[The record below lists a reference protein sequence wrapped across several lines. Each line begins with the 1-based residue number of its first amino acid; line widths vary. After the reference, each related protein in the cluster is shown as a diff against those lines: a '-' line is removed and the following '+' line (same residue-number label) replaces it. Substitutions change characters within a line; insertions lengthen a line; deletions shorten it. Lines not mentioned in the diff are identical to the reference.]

1 MDDYRQ
7 PDTPETANE
16 VEMLLDQQA
25 EQAVPSETS
34 ADIKAEPVNLEE
46 IVQPEEQ
53 PEELMDKA
61 QEQPEES
68 EQTELTKE
76 QPEESEQTELT
87 KEQPEESEQT
97 EFTEKQPEEL
107 ETASTEELKEGSI
120 ELSMEPS
127 MEVEAK
133 PEDETTGETQSSVFG
148 QAVTLDAIHDS
159 ELIKTVN
166 RAKQLLNDLD
176 EAEKDKTRLTG
187 ELKQS
192 EKAYSSMEKSVA
204 EGITTAL
211 KKKKEE
217 IAATYDR
224 ELSQYQDQIDVCKTE
239 RAKAK
244 ANAIAQRIQ
253 VETAPLS
260 QQNQQLEAQ
269 IELKFKEN
277 KVPVVCKKR
286 AISML
291 FFPKNSR
298 DWTIDILVGVGLIF
312 FIPLFFSL
320 AISNRLVLTFTFFVY
335 VGALFTAYL
344 YLLHKYMLK
353 FAGVNEEVEE
363 LRKQI
368 RINNKN
374 KQLMTNRIKKSQD
387 ETGYNLGSFDDKITG
402 IQQVMQNT
410 VEKRQEAL
418 ENFESEIR
426 HQITADITAANKDE
440 LLGLQQEFESKRQEL
455 SDKKE
460 EIEQIEKQLKEE
472 YEPVF
477 GKDLLY
483 KQRLNKFDSFCQEN
497 ADLSLEEAFTS
508 FAEVVVQAGRLPY
521 DMEVPNAVTQ
531 AAMAASEKGEGLS
544 GAFDSAPE
552 LMAALGYTRG
562 NSRRYTLEE
571 LDNEE

>member
-25 EQAVPSETS
+25 EQAVSSEASKETS
-34 ADIKAEPVNLEE
+34 ADMKAEPVNLEE
-46 IVQPEEQ
+46 IVQPKEQLEEVKEQ
-53 PEELMDKA
+53 SEELMEEA

-68 EQTELTKE
+68 ELTELTKE
-76 QPEESEQTELT
+76 QPEESEQ
-87 KEQPEESEQT
+87 
-97 EFTEKQPEEL
+97 
-107 ETASTEELKEGSI
+107 AELKEKQLD
-120 ELSMEPS
+120 ELDAASTKESQEGSMESS

-133 PEDETTGETQSSVFG
+133 PEDEATREAQSSVFG

-253 VETAPLS
+253 VETAPLN

-320 AISNRLVLTFTFFVY
+320 AISNRLVLAFTFFVY

-497 ADLSLEEAFTS
+497 ADLSLEEA
-508 FAEVVVQAGRLPY
+508 L
-521 DMEVPNAVTQ
+521 TQ
-531 AAMAASEKGEGLS
+531 YRALS
-544 GAFDSAPE
+544 GSK
-552 LMAALGYTRG
+552 LLKK
-562 NSRRYTLEE
+562 
-571 LDNEE
+571 

>member
-25 EQAVPSETS
+25 EQAVSSEASKETS
-34 ADIKAEPVNLEE
+34 ADMKAEPVNLEE
-46 IVQPEEQ
+46 IVQPKEQLEEVKEQ
-53 PEELMDKA
+53 PEELMEEA

-68 EQTELTKE
+68 ELTELTKE
-76 QPEESEQTELT
+76 LPEESEQAEL
-87 KEQPEESEQT
+87 K
-97 EFTEKQPEEL
+97 EKQLDEL
-107 ETASTEELKEGSI
+107 DAASTEESQEGS
-120 ELSMEPS
+120 MESS

-133 PEDETTGETQSSVFG
+133 PEDEATREAQSSVFG

-253 VETAPLS
+253 VETAPLN

-320 AISNRLVLTFTFFVY
+320 AISNRLVLAFTFFVY

-497 ADLSLEEAFTS
+497 ADLSLEEA
-508 FAEVVVQAGRLPY
+508 L
-521 DMEVPNAVTQ
+521 TQ
-531 AAMAASEKGEGLS
+531 YRALS
-544 GAFDSAPE
+544 GSK
-552 LMAALGYTRG
+552 LLKK
-562 NSRRYTLEE
+562 
-571 LDNEE
+571 

>member
-25 EQAVPSETS
+25 EQAVSNEASKETS
-34 ADIKAEPVNLEE
+34 ADMKAEPVNLEE
-46 IVQPEEQ
+46 IVQPKEQLEEVKEQ
-53 PEELMDKA
+53 PEELMEEA

-68 EQTELTKE
+68 ELTELTKE
-76 QPEESEQTELT
+76 QSEESEQAEL
-87 KEQPEESEQT
+87 K
-97 EFTEKQPEEL
+97 EKQLDEL
-107 ETASTEELKEGSI
+107 DDASTEESQEGSM
-120 ELSMEPS
+120 ELSMEPSMESS

-133 PEDETTGETQSSVFG
+133 PEDEATREAQSSVFG

-253 VETAPLS
+253 VETAPLN
-260 QQNQQLEAQ
+260 QKNQQLEAQ

-320 AISNRLVLTFTFFVY
+320 AISNRLVLAFTFFVY
-335 VGALFTAYL
+335 VGALFTVYL

-374 KQLMTNRIKKSQD
+374 KLMTNRIKKSQD

-497 ADLSLEEAFTS
+497 ADLSLEEA
-508 FAEVVVQAGRLPY
+508 L
-521 DMEVPNAVTQ
+521 TQ
-531 AAMAASEKGEGLS
+531 YRALS
-544 GAFDSAPE
+544 GSK
-552 LMAALGYTRG
+552 LLKK
-562 NSRRYTLEE
+562 
-571 LDNEE
+571 

>member
-25 EQAVPSETS
+25 EQAVSNEASKETS
-34 ADIKAEPVNLEE
+34 ADMKAEPVNLEE
-46 IVQPEEQ
+46 IVQPKEQLEEVKEQ
-53 PEELMDKA
+53 PEELMEEA

-68 EQTELTKE
+68 ELTELTKE
-76 QPEESEQTELT
+76 QPEESEQAEL
-87 KEQPEESEQT
+87 K
-97 EFTEKQPEEL
+97 EKQLDEL
-107 ETASTEELKEGSI
+107 DAASTEESQEGS
-120 ELSMEPS
+120 MESS

-133 PEDETTGETQSSVFG
+133 PEDEATREAQSSVFG

-253 VETAPLS
+253 VETAPLN

-320 AISNRLVLTFTFFVY
+320 AISNRLVLAFTFFVY
-335 VGALFTAYL
+335 VGALFTVYL

-440 LLGLQQEFESKRQEL
+440 LLVLQQEFESKRQEL

-497 ADLSLEEAFTS
+497 ADLSLEEAL
-508 FAEVVVQAGRLPY
+508 AQYRA
-521 DMEVPNAVTQ
+521 
-531 AAMAASEKGEGLS
+531 LS
-544 GAFDSAPE
+544 GSK
-552 LMAALGYTRG
+552 LLKK
-562 NSRRYTLEE
+562 
-571 LDNEE
+571 

>member
-25 EQAVPSETS
+25 EQAVPSEASKETS
-34 ADIKAEPVNLEE
+34 ADMKAEPVNLEE
-46 IVQPEEQ
+46 IVQPKEQLEEVKEQ
-53 PEELMDKA
+53 PEELMEEA

-68 EQTELTKE
+68 ELTELTKE
-76 QPEESEQTELT
+76 QPEESEQADL
-87 KEQPEESEQT
+87 K
-97 EFTEKQPEEL
+97 EKQLDEL
-107 ETASTEELKEGSI
+107 DAASTEESQEGS
-120 ELSMEPS
+120 MESS

-133 PEDETTGETQSSVFG
+133 PEDEETREAQSSVFG

-253 VETAPLS
+253 VETAPLN

-320 AISNRLVLTFTFFVY
+320 AISNRLVLAFTFFVY
-335 VGALFTAYL
+335 VGALFTTYL

-387 ETGYNLGSFDDKITG
+387 ETGYNLGSFDDKITS

-460 EIEQIEKQLKEE
+460 EIEQIENQLKEE

-497 ADLSLEEAFTS
+497 ADLSLEEA
-508 FAEVVVQAGRLPY
+508 L
-521 DMEVPNAVTQ
+521 TQ
-531 AAMAASEKGEGLS
+531 YRALS
-544 GAFDSAPE
+544 GSK
-552 LMAALGYTRG
+552 LLKK
-562 NSRRYTLEE
+562 
-571 LDNEE
+571 

>member
-25 EQAVPSETS
+25 EQAVSSEASKETS
-34 ADIKAEPVNLEE
+34 ADMKAEPVNLEE
-46 IVQPEEQ
+46 IVQPKEQLEEVKEQ
-53 PEELMDKA
+53 SEELMEEA

-68 EQTELTKE
+68 ELTELTKE
-76 QPEESEQTELT
+76 LPEESEQAEL
-87 KEQPEESEQT
+87 K
-97 EFTEKQPEEL
+97 EKQQDEL
-107 ETASTEELKEGSI
+107 DAASTEESQEGS
-120 ELSMEPS
+120 MESS

-133 PEDETTGETQSSVFG
+133 PEDEATREAQSSVFG

-253 VETAPLS
+253 VETAPLN

-291 FFPKNSR
+291 FFPKNGR

-320 AISNRLVLTFTFFVY
+320 AISNRLVLAFTFFVY
-335 VGALFTAYL
+335 VGALFTVYL

-497 ADLSLEEAFTS
+497 ADLSLEEA
-508 FAEVVVQAGRLPY
+508 L
-521 DMEVPNAVTQ
+521 TQ
-531 AAMAASEKGEGLS
+531 YRALS
-544 GAFDSAPE
+544 GSK
-552 LMAALGYTRG
+552 LLKK
-562 NSRRYTLEE
+562 
-571 LDNEE
+571 

>member
-25 EQAVPSETS
+25 EQAVPSEASKETS
-34 ADIKAEPVNLEE
+34 ADMKAEPVNLEE
-46 IVQPEEQ
+46 IVQPKEQLEEVKEQ
-53 PEELMDKA
+53 PEELMEEA

-68 EQTELTKE
+68 ELTELTKE
-76 QPEESEQTELT
+76 QPEESEQADL
-87 KEQPEESEQT
+87 K
-97 EFTEKQPEEL
+97 EKQLDEL
-107 ETASTEELKEGSI
+107 YAASTEESQEGS
-120 ELSMEPS
+120 MESS

-133 PEDETTGETQSSVFG
+133 PEDEETREAQSSVFG

-253 VETAPLS
+253 VETAPLN

-320 AISNRLVLTFTFFVY
+320 AISNRLVLAFTFFVY
-335 VGALFTAYL
+335 VGALFTTYL

-387 ETGYNLGSFDDKITG
+387 ETGYNLGSFDDKITS

-460 EIEQIEKQLKEE
+460 EIEQIENQLKEE

-497 ADLSLEEAFTS
+497 ADLSLEEA
-508 FAEVVVQAGRLPY
+508 L
-521 DMEVPNAVTQ
+521 TQ
-531 AAMAASEKGEGLS
+531 YRALS
-544 GAFDSAPE
+544 GSK
-552 LMAALGYTRG
+552 LLKK
-562 NSRRYTLEE
+562 
-571 LDNEE
+571 

>member
-16 VEMLLDQQA
+16 VEMLLDQRA

-34 ADIKAEPVNLEE
+34 ADMKAEPVNLEE
-46 IVQPEEQ
+46 IVQPKEQLEEVKEQ
-53 PEELMDKA
+53 PEELMEEA

-68 EQTELTKE
+68 ELTELTKE
-76 QPEESEQTELT
+76 QSEESEQAEL
-87 KEQPEESEQT
+87 K
-97 EFTEKQPEEL
+97 EKQLDEL
-107 ETASTEELKEGSI
+107 DAASTEESQEGS
-120 ELSMEPS
+120 MESS

-133 PEDETTGETQSSVFG
+133 PEDEATREAQSSVFG

-253 VETAPLS
+253 VETAPLN

-320 AISNRLVLTFTFFVY
+320 AISNRLVLAFTFFVY
-335 VGALFTAYL
+335 VGALFTVYL

-387 ETGYNLGSFDDKITG
+387 ETGYNLGSFDDKITS

-440 LLGLQQEFESKRQEL
+440 LLGLQKEFESKRQEL

-497 ADLSLEEAFTS
+497 ADLSLEEA
-508 FAEVVVQAGRLPY
+508 L
-521 DMEVPNAVTQ
+521 TQ
-531 AAMAASEKGEGLS
+531 YRALS
-544 GAFDSAPE
+544 GSK
-552 LMAALGYTRG
+552 LLKK
-562 NSRRYTLEE
+562 
-571 LDNEE
+571 

>member
-25 EQAVPSETS
+25 EQTVSNEASKETS
-34 ADIKAEPVNLEE
+34 ADMKAEPVNLEE
-46 IVQPEEQ
+46 IVQPKEQLEEVKEQ
-53 PEELMDKA
+53 PEELMEEA

-68 EQTELTKE
+68 ELTELTKE
-76 QPEESEQTELT
+76 QPEESEQAEL
-87 KEQPEESEQT
+87 K
-97 EFTEKQPEEL
+97 EKQLDEL
-107 ETASTEELKEGSI
+107 DAASTEESQEGS
-120 ELSMEPS
+120 MESS

-133 PEDETTGETQSSVFG
+133 PEDEATREAQSSVFG

-253 VETAPLS
+253 VETAPLN

-320 AISNRLVLTFTFFVY
+320 AISNRLVLAFTFFVY
-335 VGALFTAYL
+335 VGALFTVYL

-497 ADLSLEEAFTS
+497 ADLSLEEA
-508 FAEVVVQAGRLPY
+508 L
-521 DMEVPNAVTQ
+521 TQ
-531 AAMAASEKGEGLS
+531 YRALS
-544 GAFDSAPE
+544 GSK
-552 LMAALGYTRG
+552 LLKK
-562 NSRRYTLEE
+562 
-571 LDNEE
+571 

>member
-25 EQAVPSETS
+25 EQAVSSEASKETS
-34 ADIKAEPVNLEE
+34 ADMKAEPVNLEE
-46 IVQPEEQ
+46 IVQPKEQLEEVKEQ
-53 PEELMDKA
+53 PEELMEEA

-68 EQTELTKE
+68 ELTELTKE
-76 QPEESEQTELT
+76 QPEESEQAEL
-87 KEQPEESEQT
+87 K
-97 EFTEKQPEEL
+97 EKQLDEL
-107 ETASTEELKEGSI
+107 DAASTEESQEGS
-120 ELSMEPS
+120 MESS

-133 PEDETTGETQSSVFG
+133 PEDEATREAQSSVFG

-253 VETAPLS
+253 VETAPLN

-320 AISNRLVLTFTFFVY
+320 AISNRLVLAFTFFVY
-335 VGALFTAYL
+335 VGALFTVYL

-387 ETGYNLGSFDDKITG
+387 ETGYNLGSFDDKITS

-426 HQITADITAANKDE
+426 HHITADITAANKDE

-460 EIEQIEKQLKEE
+460 EIEQIENQLKEE

-497 ADLSLEEAFTS
+497 ADLSLEEA
-508 FAEVVVQAGRLPY
+508 L
-521 DMEVPNAVTQ
+521 TQ
-531 AAMAASEKGEGLS
+531 YRALS
-544 GAFDSAPE
+544 GSK
-552 LMAALGYTRG
+552 LLKK
-562 NSRRYTLEE
+562 
-571 LDNEE
+571 

>member
-25 EQAVPSETS
+25 EQAVPSEASKETS
-34 ADIKAEPVNLEE
+34 ADMKAEPVNLEE
-46 IVQPEEQ
+46 IVQPKEQLEEVKEQ
-53 PEELMDKA
+53 PEELMEEA

-68 EQTELTKE
+68 ELTELTKE
-76 QPEESEQTELT
+76 QPEESEQAEL
-87 KEQPEESEQT
+87 K
-97 EFTEKQPEEL
+97 EKQLDEL
-107 ETASTEELKEGSI
+107 DAASTEESQEGS
-120 ELSMEPS
+120 MESS
-127 MEVEAK
+127 MEVDAK
-133 PEDETTGETQSSVFG
+133 PEDEATREAQSSVFG

-253 VETAPLS
+253 VETAPLN

-298 DWTIDILVGVGLIF
+298 DWTIDILVSVGLIF

-320 AISNRLVLTFTFFVY
+320 AISNRLVLAFTFFVY
-335 VGALFTAYL
+335 VGALFTVYL

-497 ADLSLEEAFTS
+497 ADLSLEEA
-508 FAEVVVQAGRLPY
+508 L
-521 DMEVPNAVTQ
+521 TQ
-531 AAMAASEKGEGLS
+531 YRALS
-544 GAFDSAPE
+544 GSK
-552 LMAALGYTRG
+552 LLKK
-562 NSRRYTLEE
+562 
-571 LDNEE
+571 

>member
-25 EQAVPSETS
+25 EQAVSNEASKETS
-34 ADIKAEPVNLEE
+34 ADMKAEPVNLEE
-46 IVQPEEQ
+46 IVQPKEQLEEVKEQ
-53 PEELMDKA
+53 PEELMEEA

-68 EQTELTKE
+68 ELTELTKE
-76 QPEESEQTELT
+76 QPEESEQAEL
-87 KEQPEESEQT
+87 K
-97 EFTEKQPEEL
+97 EKQLDEL
-107 ETASTEELKEGSI
+107 DAASTEESQEGS
-120 ELSMEPS
+120 MESS

-133 PEDETTGETQSSVFG
+133 PEDEATREAQSSVFG

-253 VETAPLS
+253 VETAPLN

-320 AISNRLVLTFTFFVY
+320 AISNRLVLAFTFFVY
-335 VGALFTAYL
+335 VGALFTVYL

-460 EIEQIEKQLKEE
+460 EIEQIENQLKEE

-497 ADLSLEEAFTS
+497 ADLSLEEA
-508 FAEVVVQAGRLPY
+508 L
-521 DMEVPNAVTQ
+521 TQ
-531 AAMAASEKGEGLS
+531 YRALS
-544 GAFDSAPE
+544 GSK
-552 LMAALGYTRG
+552 LLKK
-562 NSRRYTLEE
+562 
-571 LDNEE
+571 

>member
-25 EQAVPSETS
+25 EQAVPSEASKETS
-34 ADIKAEPVNLEE
+34 ADMKAEPINLEE
-46 IVQPEEQ
+46 IVQPKEQLEEVKEQ
-53 PEELMDKA
+53 PEELMEEA

-68 EQTELTKE
+68 ELTELTKEQPEESELTELTKE
-76 QPEESEQTELT
+76 QPEESEQAEL
-87 KEQPEESEQT
+87 K
-97 EFTEKQPEEL
+97 EKQLDEL
-107 ETASTEELKEGSI
+107 DAASTEEPQEGSM
-120 ELSMEPS
+120 ELSMEPSMELSMESS

-133 PEDETTGETQSSVFG
+133 PEDEATREAQSSVFG

-320 AISNRLVLTFTFFVY
+320 AISNRLVLAFTFFVY
-335 VGALFTAYL
+335 VGALFTVYL

-497 ADLSLEEAFTS
+497 ADLSLEEA
-508 FAEVVVQAGRLPY
+508 L
-521 DMEVPNAVTQ
+521 TQ
-531 AAMAASEKGEGLS
+531 YRALS
-544 GAFDSAPE
+544 GSK
-552 LMAALGYTRG
+552 LLKK
-562 NSRRYTLEE
+562 
-571 LDNEE
+571 

>member
-25 EQAVPSETS
+25 EQAVSSEASKETS
-34 ADIKAEPVNLEE
+34 ADMKAEPVNLEE
-46 IVQPEEQ
+46 IVQTKEQLEEVKEQ
-53 PEELMDKA
+53 PEELMEEA

-68 EQTELTKE
+68 ELTELTKE
-76 QPEESEQTELT
+76 QPEESEQAEL
-87 KEQPEESEQT
+87 K
-97 EFTEKQPEEL
+97 EKQLDEL
-107 ETASTEELKEGSI
+107 DAASTEESQEGS
-120 ELSMEPS
+120 MESS

-133 PEDETTGETQSSVFG
+133 PEDEATREAQSSVFG

-166 RAKQLLNDLD
+166 RAKQLLSDLD

-253 VETAPLS
+253 VETAPLN

-320 AISNRLVLTFTFFVY
+320 AISNRLVLAFTFFVY
-335 VGALFTAYL
+335 VGALFTVYL

-387 ETGYNLGSFDDKITG
+387 ETGYNLGSFDDKITS

-497 ADLSLEEAFTS
+497 ADLSLEEA
-508 FAEVVVQAGRLPY
+508 L
-521 DMEVPNAVTQ
+521 TQ
-531 AAMAASEKGEGLS
+531 YRALS
-544 GAFDSAPE
+544 GSK
-552 LMAALGYTRG
+552 LLKK
-562 NSRRYTLEE
+562 
-571 LDNEE
+571 

>member
-25 EQAVPSETS
+25 EQAVSSEASKETS
-34 ADIKAEPVNLEE
+34 ADMKAEPVNLEE
-46 IVQPEEQ
+46 IVQPKEQLEEVKEQ
-53 PEELMDKA
+53 PEELMEEA

-68 EQTELTKE
+68 ELTELTKE
-76 QPEESEQTELT
+76 QPEESEQAEL
-87 KEQPEESEQT
+87 K
-97 EFTEKQPEEL
+97 EKQLDEL
-107 ETASTEELKEGSI
+107 DAASTEESQEGS
-120 ELSMEPS
+120 MESS

-133 PEDETTGETQSSVFG
+133 PEDEATREAQSSVFG

-217 IAATYDR
+217 IAAMYDR

-253 VETAPLS
+253 VETAPLN

-320 AISNRLVLTFTFFVY
+320 AISNRLVLAFTFFVY
-335 VGALFTAYL
+335 VGALFTVYL

-387 ETGYNLGSFDDKITG
+387 ETGYNLGSFDDKITS

-460 EIEQIEKQLKEE
+460 EIEQIENQLKEE

-497 ADLSLEEAFTS
+497 ADLSLEEA
-508 FAEVVVQAGRLPY
+508 L
-521 DMEVPNAVTQ
+521 TQ
-531 AAMAASEKGEGLS
+531 YRALS
-544 GAFDSAPE
+544 GSK
-552 LMAALGYTRG
+552 LLKK
-562 NSRRYTLEE
+562 
-571 LDNEE
+571 

>member
-25 EQAVPSETS
+25 EQAVSNEASKETS
-34 ADIKAEPVNLEE
+34 ADMKAEPINLEE
-46 IVQPEEQ
+46 IVQPKEQLEEVKEQ
-53 PEELMDKA
+53 PEELMEEA

-68 EQTELTKE
+68 ELTELTKE
-76 QPEESEQTELT
+76 QPEESEQAEL
-87 KEQPEESEQT
+87 K
-97 EFTEKQPEEL
+97 EKQLDEL
-107 ETASTEELKEGSI
+107 DAASTEESQEGS
-120 ELSMEPS
+120 MESS

-133 PEDETTGETQSSVFG
+133 PEDEETREAQSSVFG

-253 VETAPLS
+253 VETAPLN

-320 AISNRLVLTFTFFVY
+320 AISNRLVLAFTFFVY
-335 VGALFTAYL
+335 VGALFTVYL

-497 ADLSLEEAFTS
+497 ADLSLEEA
-508 FAEVVVQAGRLPY
+508 L
-521 DMEVPNAVTQ
+521 TQ
-531 AAMAASEKGEGLS
+531 YRALS
-544 GAFDSAPE
+544 GSK
-552 LMAALGYTRG
+552 LLKK
-562 NSRRYTLEE
+562 
-571 LDNEE
+571 

>member
-34 ADIKAEPVNLEE
+34 ADMKAEPVNLEE
-46 IVQPEEQ
+46 IVQQEEQLEEVKEQ
-53 PEELMDKA
+53 PEELMEEA

-68 EQTELTKE
+68 ELTEFTKE
-76 QPEESEQTELT
+76 QPEESEQAEL
-87 KEQPEESEQT
+87 K
-97 EFTEKQPEEL
+97 EKQLDEL
-107 ETASTEELKEGSI
+107 DAASTEESQEGSM
-120 ELSMEPS
+120 ELSMEPSMELSMESS

-133 PEDETTGETQSSVFG
+133 PEDEATREAQSSVFG

-253 VETAPLS
+253 VETAPLN

-320 AISNRLVLTFTFFVY
+320 AISNRLVLAFTV
-335 VGALFTAYL
+335 YL

-387 ETGYNLGSFDDKITG
+387 ETGYNLGSFDDKITS

-497 ADLSLEEAFTS
+497 ADLSLEEA
-508 FAEVVVQAGRLPY
+508 L
-521 DMEVPNAVTQ
+521 TQ
-531 AAMAASEKGEGLS
+531 YRALS
-544 GAFDSAPE
+544 GSK
-552 LMAALGYTRG
+552 LLKK
-562 NSRRYTLEE
+562 
-571 LDNEE
+571 

>member
-25 EQAVPSETS
+25 EQAVSSEASKETS
-34 ADIKAEPVNLEE
+34 ADMKAEPVNLEE
-46 IVQPEEQ
+46 IVQPKEQLEEVKEQ
-53 PEELMDKA
+53 PEELMEEA

-68 EQTELTKE
+68 ELTELTKE
-76 QPEESEQTELT
+76 QPEESEQAEL
-87 KEQPEESEQT
+87 K
-97 EFTEKQPEEL
+97 EKQQDEL
-107 ETASTEELKEGSI
+107 DAASTEESQEGS
-120 ELSMEPS
+120 MESS

-133 PEDETTGETQSSVFG
+133 PEDEATREAQSSVFG

-253 VETAPLS
+253 VETAPLN

-320 AISNRLVLTFTFFVY
+320 AISNRLVLAFTFFVY
-335 VGALFTAYL
+335 VGALFTVYL

-497 ADLSLEEAFTS
+497 ADLSLEDA
-508 FAEVVVQAGRLPY
+508 L
-521 DMEVPNAVTQ
+521 TQ
-531 AAMAASEKGEGLS
+531 YRALS
-544 GAFDSAPE
+544 GSK
-552 LMAALGYTRG
+552 LLKK
-562 NSRRYTLEE
+562 
-571 LDNEE
+571 

>member
-25 EQAVPSETS
+25 EQAVPSEASKETS
-34 ADIKAEPVNLEE
+34 ADMKAEPVNLEE
-46 IVQPEEQ
+46 IVQPKEQLEEVKEQ
-53 PEELMDKA
+53 PEELMEEA

-68 EQTELTKE
+68 ELTELTKE
-76 QPEESEQTELT
+76 QPEESEQADL
-87 KEQPEESEQT
+87 K
-97 EFTEKQPEEL
+97 EKQLDEL
-107 ETASTEELKEGSI
+107 DAASTEESQEGS
-120 ELSMEPS
+120 MESS

-133 PEDETTGETQSSVFG
+133 PEDEATREAQSSVFG

-253 VETAPLS
+253 VETAPLN

-320 AISNRLVLTFTFFVY
+320 AISNRLVLAFTFFVY
-335 VGALFTAYL
+335 VGALFTVYL

-460 EIEQIEKQLKEE
+460 EIEQIENQLKEE

-497 ADLSLEEAFTS
+497 ADLSLEEA
-508 FAEVVVQAGRLPY
+508 L
-521 DMEVPNAVTQ
+521 TQ
-531 AAMAASEKGEGLS
+531 YRALS
-544 GAFDSAPE
+544 GSK
-552 LMAALGYTRG
+552 LLKK
-562 NSRRYTLEE
+562 
-571 LDNEE
+571 

>member
-25 EQAVPSETS
+25 EQAVSSEASKETS
-34 ADIKAEPVNLEE
+34 ADMKAEPVNLEE
-46 IVQPEEQ
+46 IVQPKEQLEEVKEQ
-53 PEELMDKA
+53 SEELMEEA

-68 EQTELTKE
+68 ELTELTKE
-76 QPEESEQTELT
+76 QPEESEQAEL
-87 KEQPEESEQT
+87 K
-97 EFTEKQPEEL
+97 EKQLDEL
-107 ETASTEELKEGSI
+107 DTASTEESQEGS
-120 ELSMEPS
+120 MESS

-133 PEDETTGETQSSVFG
+133 PEDEATREAQSSVFG

-253 VETAPLS
+253 VETAPLN

-312 FIPLFFSL
+312 FIPLFFAL
-320 AISNRLVLTFTFFVY
+320 AISNRLVLAFTFFVY
-335 VGALFTAYL
+335 VGALFTVYL

-497 ADLSLEEAFTS
+497 ADLSLEEA
-508 FAEVVVQAGRLPY
+508 L
-521 DMEVPNAVTQ
+521 TQ
-531 AAMAASEKGEGLS
+531 YRALS
-544 GAFDSAPE
+544 GSK
-552 LMAALGYTRG
+552 LLKK
-562 NSRRYTLEE
+562 
-571 LDNEE
+571 

>member
-1 MDDYRQ
+1 MDDYKQ
-7 PDTPETANE
+7 PDTPETADE
-16 VEMLLDQQA
+16 PIQAVSVEEKPAVVSLKKDLPPEPEASVQA
-25 EQAVPSETS
+25 EPKEEVQLEFHPQAEPKEEVQLELHPQAEPKEEVQLELHPQAETEVQSQEEVQPQLEPEVQSEPEVQPEAQPQEELSETS
-34 ADIKAEPVNLEE
+34 ESAEALEASE
-46 IVQPEEQ
+46 P
-53 PEELMDKA
+53 A
-61 QEQPEES
+61 ES
-68 EQTELTKE
+68 A
-76 QPEESEQTELT
+76 ES
-87 KEQPEESEQT
+87 S
-97 EFTEKQPEEL
+97 
-107 ETASTEELKEGSI
+107 
-120 ELSMEPS
+120 EPS
-127 MEVEAK
+127 ES
-133 PEDETTGETQSSVFG
+133 QSVFN
-148 QAVTLDAIHDS
+148 QAVTLDAIQDS
-159 ELIKTVN
+159 ELVKTVN
-166 RAKQLLNDLD
+166 KAKQLLSDLD
-176 EAEKDKTRLTG
+176 EAQKDKTRLAG

-253 VETAPLS
+253 VETAPLN

-291 FFPKNSR
+291 FFPQNGK
-298 DWTIDILVGVGLIF
+298 DWTIDVLVGVALMF
-312 FIPLFFSL
+312 LVPLFFSL
-320 AISNRLVLTFTFFVY
+320 AISNRFVLAFTFFLYAGV
-335 VGALFTAYL
+335 LFAAYL
-344 YLLHKYMLK
+344 YLLHNFMLK
-353 FAGVNEEVEE
+353 FAGVNAEVEE

-368 RINNKN
+368 RVNNKN

-387 ETGYNLGSFDDKITG
+387 ETGYNLGGFDDKISG
-402 IQQVMQNT
+402 IQQIMQET
-410 VEKRQEAL
+410 VAKRQEAL

-440 LLGLQQEFESKRQEL
+440 LLELQQAYEGKRQEL
-455 SDKKE
+455 ADKKE
-460 EIEQIEKQLKEE
+460 AIEEIEKQLKEE

-497 ADLSLEEAFTS
+497 ADLSLEDA
-508 FAEVVVQAGRLPY
+508 L
-521 DMEVPNAVTQ
+521 TQ
-531 AAMAASEKGEGLS
+531 YRALS
-544 GAFDSAPE
+544 GSK
-552 LMAALGYTRG
+552 LLKK
-562 NSRRYTLEE
+562 
-571 LDNEE
+571 

>member
-25 EQAVPSETS
+25 EQAVPSEASKETS
-34 ADIKAEPVNLEE
+34 ADMKAEPVNLEE
-46 IVQPEEQ
+46 IVQPKEQLEEVKEQ
-53 PEELMDKA
+53 PEELMEEA

-68 EQTELTKE
+68 ELTELTKE
-76 QPEESEQTELT
+76 QPEESEQADL
-87 KEQPEESEQT
+87 K
-97 EFTEKQPEEL
+97 EKQLDEL
-107 ETASTEELKEGSI
+107 DAASTEESQEGS
-120 ELSMEPS
+120 MESS

-133 PEDETTGETQSSVFG
+133 PEDEETREAQSSVFG

-253 VETAPLS
+253 VETAPLN

-320 AISNRLVLTFTFFVY
+320 AISNRLVLAFTFFVY
-335 VGALFTAYL
+335 VGALFTVYL

-368 RINNKN
+368 RVNNKN

-497 ADLSLEEAFTS
+497 ADLSLEEA
-508 FAEVVVQAGRLPY
+508 L
-521 DMEVPNAVTQ
+521 TQ
-531 AAMAASEKGEGLS
+531 YRALS
-544 GAFDSAPE
+544 GSK
-552 LMAALGYTRG
+552 LLKK
-562 NSRRYTLEE
+562 
-571 LDNEE
+571 

>member
-25 EQAVPSETS
+25 EQAVSSEASKETS
-34 ADIKAEPVNLEE
+34 ADMKAEPVNLEE
-46 IVQPEEQ
+46 IVQPKEQLEEVKEQ
-53 PEELMDKA
+53 PEELMEEA

-68 EQTELTKE
+68 ELTELTKE
-76 QPEESEQTELT
+76 LPEESEQAEL
-87 KEQPEESEQT
+87 K
-97 EFTEKQPEEL
+97 EKQLDEL
-107 ETASTEELKEGSI
+107 DAASTEESQEGS
-120 ELSMEPS
+120 MESS

-133 PEDETTGETQSSVFG
+133 PEDEATREAQSSVFG

-253 VETAPLS
+253 VETAPLN

-320 AISNRLVLTFTFFVY
+320 AISNRLVLAFTFFVY
-335 VGALFTAYL
+335 VGALFTVYL

-387 ETGYNLGSFDDKITG
+387 ETGYNLGSFDDKITS

-460 EIEQIEKQLKEE
+460 EIEQIENQLKEE

-497 ADLSLEEAFTS
+497 ADLSLEEA
-508 FAEVVVQAGRLPY
+508 L
-521 DMEVPNAVTQ
+521 TQ
-531 AAMAASEKGEGLS
+531 YRALS
-544 GAFDSAPE
+544 GSK
-552 LMAALGYTRG
+552 LLKK
-562 NSRRYTLEE
+562 
-571 LDNEE
+571 

>member
-25 EQAVPSETS
+25 EQAVSNEASKETS
-34 ADIKAEPVNLEE
+34 ADMKAEPVNLEE
-46 IVQPEEQ
+46 IVQPKEQLEEVKEQ
-53 PEELMDKA
+53 PEELMEEA

-68 EQTELTKE
+68 ELTELTKE
-76 QPEESEQTELT
+76 QPEESEQAEL
-87 KEQPEESEQT
+87 K
-97 EFTEKQPEEL
+97 EKQLDEL
-107 ETASTEELKEGSI
+107 DAASTEESQEGS
-120 ELSMEPS
+120 MESS

-133 PEDETTGETQSSVFG
+133 PEDEATREAQSSVFG

-204 EGITTAL
+204 EEITTAL

-253 VETAPLS
+253 VETAPLN

-320 AISNRLVLTFTFFVY
+320 AISNRLVLAFTFFVY
-335 VGALFTAYL
+335 VGALFTVYL

-374 KQLMTNRIKKSQD
+374 KQLMMNRIKKSQD

-497 ADLSLEEAFTS
+497 ADLSLEEA
-508 FAEVVVQAGRLPY
+508 L
-521 DMEVPNAVTQ
+521 TQ
-531 AAMAASEKGEGLS
+531 YRALS
-544 GAFDSAPE
+544 GSK
-552 LMAALGYTRG
+552 LLKK
-562 NSRRYTLEE
+562 
-571 LDNEE
+571 

>member
-34 ADIKAEPVNLEE
+34 ADMKAEPVNLEE
-46 IVQPEEQ
+46 IVQPKEQ
-53 PEELMDKA
+53 PEEVK
-61 QEQPEES
+61 EQPEES

-87 KEQPEESEQT
+87 KEQPELEQT
-97 EFTEKQPEEL
+97 ELTEKQPEEL
-107 ETASTEELKEGSI
+107 EAASTEESQEGSM

-133 PEDETTGETQSSVFG
+133 PEDEATGETQSSVFG

-320 AISNRLVLTFTFFVY
+320 AISNRLVLAFTFFVY

-368 RINNKN
+368 RVNNKN

-497 ADLSLEEAFTS
+497 ADLSLEEA
-508 FAEVVVQAGRLPY
+508 L
-521 DMEVPNAVTQ
+521 TQ
-531 AAMAASEKGEGLS
+531 YRALS
-544 GAFDSAPE
+544 GSK
-552 LMAALGYTRG
+552 LLKK
-562 NSRRYTLEE
+562 
-571 LDNEE
+571 

>member
-25 EQAVPSETS
+25 EQAVSSEASKETS
-34 ADIKAEPVNLEE
+34 ADMKAEPVNLEE
-46 IVQPEEQ
+46 IVQPKEQLEEVKEQ
-53 PEELMDKA
+53 PEELMEEA
-61 QEQPEES
+61 QEHPEES
-68 EQTELTKE
+68 ELTELTKE
-76 QPEESEQTELT
+76 QPEESEQAEL
-87 KEQPEESEQT
+87 K
-97 EFTEKQPEEL
+97 EKQLDEL
-107 ETASTEELKEGSI
+107 DAASTEESQEGS
-120 ELSMEPS
+120 MESS

-133 PEDETTGETQSSVFG
+133 PEDEATREAQSSVFG

-253 VETAPLS
+253 VETAPLN

-320 AISNRLVLTFTFFVY
+320 AISNRLVLAFTFFVY
-335 VGALFTAYL
+335 VGALFTVYL

-402 IQQVMQNT
+402 IQQVMQNA

-497 ADLSLEEAFTS
+497 ADLSLEEA
-508 FAEVVVQAGRLPY
+508 L
-521 DMEVPNAVTQ
+521 TQ
-531 AAMAASEKGEGLS
+531 YRALS
-544 GAFDSAPE
+544 GSK
-552 LMAALGYTRG
+552 LLKK
-562 NSRRYTLEE
+562 
-571 LDNEE
+571 

>member
-25 EQAVPSETS
+25 EQAVPSEAFKETS
-34 ADIKAEPVNLEE
+34 ADMKAEPINLEE

-53 PEELMDKA
+53 PEESEQAELK
-61 QEQPEES
+61 EQPEEL
-68 EQTELTKE
+68 ELTELTKE
-76 QPEESEQTELT
+76 QPEESELTELT
-87 KEQPEESEQT
+87 KEQSEESELT
-97 EFTEKQPEEL
+97 ELTEKQPEEL
-107 ETASTEELKEGSI
+107 EAASTEESQEG
-120 ELSMEPS
+120 SMEPS

-133 PEDETTGETQSSVFG
+133 PEDEATREAQLSVFG

-497 ADLSLEEAFTS
+497 ADLSLEEA
-508 FAEVVVQAGRLPY
+508 L
-521 DMEVPNAVTQ
+521 TQ
-531 AAMAASEKGEGLS
+531 YRALS
-544 GAFDSAPE
+544 GSK
-552 LMAALGYTRG
+552 LLKK
-562 NSRRYTLEE
+562 
-571 LDNEE
+571 

>member
-25 EQAVPSETS
+25 EQAVPSEASKETS
-34 ADIKAEPVNLEE
+34 ADMKAEPVNLEE
-46 IVQPEEQ
+46 IVQPKEQLEEVKEQ
-53 PEELMDKA
+53 PEELMEEA

-68 EQTELTKE
+68 ELTELTKE
-76 QPEESEQTELT
+76 QPEESEQADL
-87 KEQPEESEQT
+87 K
-97 EFTEKQPEEL
+97 EKQLDEL
-107 ETASTEELKEGSI
+107 DAASTEESQEGS
-120 ELSMEPS
+120 MESS

-133 PEDETTGETQSSVFG
+133 PEDEETREAQSSVFG

-253 VETAPLS
+253 VETAPLN

-320 AISNRLVLTFTFFVY
+320 AISNRLVLAFTFFVY
-335 VGALFTAYL
+335 VGALFTVYL

-387 ETGYNLGSFDDKITG
+387 ETGYNLGSFDDKITS

-460 EIEQIEKQLKEE
+460 EIEQIENQLKEE

-497 ADLSLEEAFTS
+497 ADLSLEEA
-508 FAEVVVQAGRLPY
+508 L
-521 DMEVPNAVTQ
+521 TQ
-531 AAMAASEKGEGLS
+531 YRALS
-544 GAFDSAPE
+544 GSK
-552 LMAALGYTRG
+552 LLKK
-562 NSRRYTLEE
+562 
-571 LDNEE
+571 

>member
-34 ADIKAEPVNLEE
+34 ADMKAEPVNLEE
-46 IVQPEEQ
+46 IVQQEEQLEEVKEQ
-53 PEELMDKA
+53 PEELMEEA

-68 EQTELTKE
+68 KQTEL
-76 QPEESEQTELT
+76 
-87 KEQPEESEQT
+87 
-97 EFTEKQPEEL
+97 TEKQPEEL

-120 ELSMEPS
+120 ELSMESS

-320 AISNRLVLTFTFFVY
+320 AISNRLVLAFTFFVY

-368 RINNKN
+368 RVNNKN

-497 ADLSLEEAFTS
+497 ADLSLEEAL
-508 FAEVVVQAGRLPY
+508 AQYRA
-521 DMEVPNAVTQ
+521 
-531 AAMAASEKGEGLS
+531 LS
-544 GAFDSAPE
+544 GSK
-552 LMAALGYTRG
+552 LLKK
-562 NSRRYTLEE
+562 
-571 LDNEE
+571 

>member
-25 EQAVPSETS
+25 EQAVSNEASKETS
-34 ADIKAEPVNLEE
+34 ADMKAEPVNLEE
-46 IVQPEEQ
+46 IVQPKEQLEEVKEQ
-53 PEELMDKA
+53 PEELMEEA

-68 EQTELTKE
+68 ELTELTKE
-76 QPEESEQTELT
+76 QPEESEQAEL
-87 KEQPEESEQT
+87 K
-97 EFTEKQPEEL
+97 EKQLDEL
-107 ETASTEELKEGSI
+107 DAASTEESQEGS
-120 ELSMEPS
+120 MESS

-133 PEDETTGETQSSVFG
+133 PEDEATREAQSSVFG

-166 RAKQLLNDLD
+166 KAKQLLNDLD

-253 VETAPLS
+253 VETAPLN

-320 AISNRLVLTFTFFVY
+320 AISNRLVLAFTFFVY
-335 VGALFTAYL
+335 VGALFTVYL

-497 ADLSLEEAFTS
+497 ADLSLEEA
-508 FAEVVVQAGRLPY
+508 L
-521 DMEVPNAVTQ
+521 TQ
-531 AAMAASEKGEGLS
+531 YRALS
-544 GAFDSAPE
+544 GSK
-552 LMAALGYTRG
+552 LLKK
-562 NSRRYTLEE
+562 
-571 LDNEE
+571 

>member
-25 EQAVPSETS
+25 EQAVSSEASKETS
-34 ADIKAEPVNLEE
+34 ADMKAEPVNLEE
-46 IVQPEEQ
+46 IVQPKEQLEEVKEQ
-53 PEELMDKA
+53 SEELMEEA

-68 EQTELTKE
+68 ELTELTKE
-76 QPEESEQTELT
+76 LPEESEQAEL
-87 KEQPEESEQT
+87 K
-97 EFTEKQPEEL
+97 EKQQDEL
-107 ETASTEELKEGSI
+107 DAASTEESQEGS
-120 ELSMEPS
+120 MESS

-133 PEDETTGETQSSVFG
+133 PEDEATREAQSSVFG

-253 VETAPLS
+253 VETAPLN

-320 AISNRLVLTFTFFVY
+320 AISNRLVLAFTFFVY
-335 VGALFTAYL
+335 VGALFTVYL

-460 EIEQIEKQLKEE
+460 EIEQIENQLKEE

-497 ADLSLEEAFTS
+497 ADLSLEEA
-508 FAEVVVQAGRLPY
+508 L
-521 DMEVPNAVTQ
+521 TQ
-531 AAMAASEKGEGLS
+531 YRALS
-544 GAFDSAPE
+544 GSK
-552 LMAALGYTRG
+552 LLKK
-562 NSRRYTLEE
+562 
-571 LDNEE
+571 

>member
-46 IVQPEEQ
+46 IVQQEEQLEEVKEQ
-53 PEELMDKA
+53 PEELLEEA
-61 QEQPEES
+61 QERPEES

-76 QPEESEQTELT
+76 QPEESEQAEL
-87 KEQPEESEQT
+87 K
-97 EFTEKQPEEL
+97 EKQLDEL
-107 ETASTEELKEGSI
+107 DAASTEESQEGSM
-120 ELSMEPS
+120 ELSMEPSMELSMESS

-133 PEDETTGETQSSVFG
+133 PEDEATREAQSSVFG

-253 VETAPLS
+253 VETAPLN

-320 AISNRLVLTFTFFVY
+320 AISNRLVLAFTFFVY
-335 VGALFTAYL
+335 VGALFTVYL

-418 ENFESEIR
+418 ENFES
-426 HQITADITAANKDE
+426 DITAANKDE

-497 ADLSLEEAFTS
+497 ADLSLEEAL
-508 FAEVVVQAGRLPY
+508 AQYRA
-521 DMEVPNAVTQ
+521 
-531 AAMAASEKGEGLS
+531 LS
-544 GAFDSAPE
+544 GSK
-552 LMAALGYTRG
+552 LLKK
-562 NSRRYTLEE
+562 
-571 LDNEE
+571 

>member
-25 EQAVPSETS
+25 EQAVSSEASKETS
-34 ADIKAEPVNLEE
+34 ADMKAEPVNLEE
-46 IVQPEEQ
+46 IVQPKEQLEEVKEQ
-53 PEELMDKA
+53 PEELMEEA

-68 EQTELTKE
+68 ELTEFTKE
-76 QPEESEQTELT
+76 QPEESEQAEL
-87 KEQPEESEQT
+87 K
-97 EFTEKQPEEL
+97 EKQLDEL
-107 ETASTEELKEGSI
+107 DAASTEESQEGS
-120 ELSMEPS
+120 MESS

-133 PEDETTGETQSSVFG
+133 PEDEATREAQSSVFG

-253 VETAPLS
+253 VETAPLN

-320 AISNRLVLTFTFFVY
+320 AISNRLVLAFTFFVY
-335 VGALFTAYL
+335 VGALFTVYL

-387 ETGYNLGSFDDKITG
+387 ETGYNLGSFDDKITS

-497 ADLSLEEAFTS
+497 ADLSLEEA
-508 FAEVVVQAGRLPY
+508 L
-521 DMEVPNAVTQ
+521 TQ
-531 AAMAASEKGEGLS
+531 YRALS
-544 GAFDSAPE
+544 GSK
-552 LMAALGYTRG
+552 LLKK
-562 NSRRYTLEE
+562 
-571 LDNEE
+571 

>member
-25 EQAVPSETS
+25 EQAVPSEASKETS
-34 ADIKAEPVNLEE
+34 ADMKAEPVNLEE
-46 IVQPEEQ
+46 IVQPKEQLEEVKEQ
-53 PEELMDKA
+53 PEELMEEA
-61 QEQPEES
+61 QDQPEES
-68 EQTELTKE
+68 ELTELTKE
-76 QPEESEQTELT
+76 QPEESEQAEL
-87 KEQPEESEQT
+87 K
-97 EFTEKQPEEL
+97 EKQLDEL
-107 ETASTEELKEGSI
+107 DAASTEESQEGS
-120 ELSMEPS
+120 MESS

-133 PEDETTGETQSSVFG
+133 PEDEETREAQSSVFG

-253 VETAPLS
+253 VETAPLN

-320 AISNRLVLTFTFFVY
+320 AISNRLVLAFTFFVY
-335 VGALFTAYL
+335 VGALFTVYL

-387 ETGYNLGSFDDKITG
+387 ETGYNLGSFDDKITS

-460 EIEQIEKQLKEE
+460 EIEQIENQLKEE

-497 ADLSLEEAFTS
+497 ADLSLEEA
-508 FAEVVVQAGRLPY
+508 L
-521 DMEVPNAVTQ
+521 TQ
-531 AAMAASEKGEGLS
+531 YRALS
-544 GAFDSAPE
+544 GSK
-552 LMAALGYTRG
+552 LLKK
-562 NSRRYTLEE
+562 
-571 LDNEE
+571 

>member
-25 EQAVPSETS
+25 EQAVSSEASKETS
-34 ADIKAEPVNLEE
+34 ADMKAEPVNLEE
-46 IVQPEEQ
+46 IVQPKEQLEEVKEQ
-53 PEELMDKA
+53 PEELMEEA

-68 EQTELTKE
+68 ELTELTKE
-76 QPEESEQTELT
+76 QPEESEQAEL
-87 KEQPEESEQT
+87 K
-97 EFTEKQPEEL
+97 EKQLDEL
-107 ETASTEELKEGSI
+107 DAASTEESQEGS
-120 ELSMEPS
+120 MESS

-133 PEDETTGETQSSVFG
+133 PEDEATREAQSSVFG

-253 VETAPLS
+253 VETAPLN

-291 FFPKNSR
+291 FFPKNGR

-320 AISNRLVLTFTFFVY
+320 AISNRLVLAFTFFVY
-335 VGALFTAYL
+335 VGALFTVYL

-497 ADLSLEEAFTS
+497 ADLSLEEA
-508 FAEVVVQAGRLPY
+508 L
-521 DMEVPNAVTQ
+521 TQ
-531 AAMAASEKGEGLS
+531 YRALS
-544 GAFDSAPE
+544 GSK
-552 LMAALGYTRG
+552 LLKK
-562 NSRRYTLEE
+562 
-571 LDNEE
+571 